1 MTTPT
6 LATANPGIGVA
17 QTVERILALAATWLV
32 WDGRPILSEGGDRI
46 YTPNKAIR
54 RHADHFLDHLAEIEA
69 LLAGQPTE
77 PDRWRASLVTVDS
90 DWARFTEVDLNEASQ
105 RFTRLGQI
113 YVQRY
118 TAAGPDQWDTP
129 RGENRTLREIAEHVA
144 SSWYAEQV
152 GDLGASAMP

>member
-1 MTTPT
+1 LPP
-6 LATANPGIGVA
+6 PGWSGTVA
-17 QTVERILALAATWLV
+17 RSSARAAT
-32 WDGRPILSEGGDRI
+32 GS
-46 YTPNKAIR
+46 TPLTR
-54 RHADHFLDHLAEIEA
+54 RSDAADHFLDHLAEIEA